1 MALPILNNATLHEM
15 TIPSTGKTVSYRPY
29 LVKEEKILLQAK
41 ESNDEKMQQRAVLKL
56 IKSCVEDIDVNTLT
70 TFDVEYIFLMLRSK
84 SSGETV
90 ELQWKCESCGTNS
103 DLTVNL
109 DDVHM
114 SKDIDSVN
122 NVIELTKDVS
132 IEMKFINYNH
142 MINMSSTKATK
153 DETAEAFKMIKQTI
167 LSVNTEEE
175 RIVFDDESVKDQD
188 AFIDSLSSEQFAKIS
203 GFISDEMPSVV
214 YDKKHSCSNCKEDLN
229 VSIRGMANFF

>member
-41 ESNDEKMQQRAVLKL
+41 ESNDEKTQQKAMLKL
-56 IKSCVEDIDVNTLT
+56 IEACVEDIDVNALT

-84 SSGETV
+84 SSGETI
-90 ELQWKCESCGTNS
+90 ELEWKCGSCDIDNNIN
-103 DLTVNL
+103 VNL

-122 NVIELTKDVS
+122 KIIELTKDVS
-132 IEMKFINYNH
+132 VEMKFINYNN
-142 MINMSSTKATK
+142 MINMLSTKATQ
-153 DETAEAFKMIKQTI
+153 DDTAEAFKMIKQTI

-175 RIVFDDESVKDQD
+175 RIIFDDESIKDQD
-188 AFIDSLSSEQFAKIS
+188 AFIDSLSSDQFAKIS

-229 VSIRGMANFF
+229 VLIKGMVNFF

>member
-41 ESNDEKMQQRAVLKL
+41 ESNDENTQQRAMLKL
-56 IKSCVEDIDVNTLT
+56 IEACVEDIDVNTLT

-84 SSGETV
+84 SSGETI
-90 ELQWKCESCGTNS
+90 ELEWKCGSCETQN

-122 NVIELTKDVS
+122 NIIELTKDVS
-132 IEMKFINYNH
+132 VEMKFINYNN
-142 MINMSSTKATK
+142 MINMSSTKATQN
-153 DETAEAFKMIKQTI
+153 ETAEAFKMIKQTI

-175 RIVFDDESVKDQD
+175 RIIFDDESIKDQD
-188 AFIDSLSSEQFAKIS
+188 AFIDSLSSDQFAKIS

-229 VSIRGMANFF
+229 VLIKGMANFF

>member
-41 ESNDEKMQQRAVLKL
+41 ESNDEKTQQRAMLKL
-56 IKSCVEDIDVNTLT
+56 IKACVEDIDVNTLT

-84 SSGETV
+84 ASGETI
-90 ELQWKCESCGTNS
+90 ELEWKCKSCETGNNIN
-103 DLTVNL
+103 VNL
-109 DDVHM
+109 NDIHM
-114 SKDIDSVN
+114 SKDIDNVN
-122 NVIELTKDVS
+122 KIIELTKDIS

-153 DETAEAFKMIKQTI
+153 DDTAEAFKMVKQSI

-175 RIVFDDESVKDQD
+175 RIIFDDESVKDQD

-203 GFISDEMPSVV
+203 GFISDEMPFVV

>member
-1 MALPILNNATLHEM
+1 MALPILNNETLYEM

-41 ESNDEKMQQRAVLKL
+41 ESNDEKLQQRAILKL

-90 ELQWKCESCGTNS
+90 ELQWKCESCETNS
-103 DLTVNL
+103 DISVNL
-109 DDVHM
+109 NDVHM
-114 SKDIDSVN
+114 SKDINSVN
-122 NVIELTKDVS
+122 KIIKLTKDIS
-132 IEMKFINYNH
+132 LEMQFINFNH
-142 MINMSSTKATK
+142 MINISSTKATR
-153 DETAEAFKMIKQTI
+153 DETVEAFKMIKQAI

-175 RIVFDDESVKDQD
+175 RIILADESIKDQD
-188 AFIDSLSSEQFAKIS
+188 AFIDSLSSEQFAKI
-203 GFISDEMPSVV
+203 GDFISDEMPFVV
-214 YDKKHSCSNCKEDLN
+214 YDKKHNCSNCKEDLN